1 MKPVIQKEMYY
12 EKIQRITLNAVIWII
27 DEYRGSAPERSSE
40 PDWNEV
46 CHILCLAGE
55 GGAACNCD
63 LIP

>member
-1 MKPVIQKEMYY
+1 MKKF
-12 EKIQRITLNAVIWII
+12 NALLSILLFGLSMNI
-27 DEYRGSAPERSSE
+27 AAAPPERSSE